1 MLGWIARCSFFLSI
15 ASIAGAM
22 ALLYAGMEAPGEAVA
37 VNAVSVGDNFF
48 QPGSIT
54 IQVGS
59 AVEWKNTGN
68 LPHTVTAS
76 SGAFDSGMLKKGETF
91 SQTFEAPGT
100 FSYNCSFH
108 PEMVG
113 SVVVEA
119 AAQPT
124 PAPTTAPPDAPGAT
138 QEQSQG
144 QQQAGPTATGST
156 TPGAL
161 PVGGGPPIEPGM
173 AHGAVALV
181 VLGLA
186 FAALGGGA
194 ILASAKT
201 GAGSR

>member
-15 ASIAGAM
+15 ATIAGGM
-22 ALLYAGMEAPGEAVA
+22 GLLYAGMEGPGEAVA

-54 IQVGS
+54 IQAGT

-68 LPHTVTAS
+68 LPHTVTAV
-76 SGAFDSGMLKKGETF
+76 SGAFDSGMLKKGQTF

-100 FSYNCSFH
+100 FPYNCSFH

-113 SVVVEA
+113 SVVVESA
-119 AAQPT
+119 VQPT
-124 PAPTTAPPDAPGAT
+124 PAPTPDST
-138 QEQSQG
+138 QEQSQI
-144 QQQAGPTATGST
+144 QQEAGPTATGST

-161 PVGGGPPIEPGM
+161 PVGGGPPIDPGM
-173 AHGAVALV
+173 ARGAVALV
-181 VLGLA
+181 ALGLA

-194 ILASAKT
+194 VFASAKMGT
-201 GAGSR
+201 GSR